1 MKTEDLEILR
11 ILVQS
16 RSGVVIDP
24 TKTYLIESRL
34 GPVAR
39 REGFASLSD
48 LVTALRTRRE
58 ERLMWAVTEALTDT
72 DTSFFRD
79 SSVFDEFRDAILPR
93 FAGPRT
99 TPIRIWS
106 AACASGQ
113 EPFSLAMA
121 LEDERSRLGGAR
133 VELFASDLS
142 EACLEKA
149 QSGLYTQFEVQRGL
163 PIRLLVRH
171 FERHGEMWRI
181 APTLA
186 QAVRFR
192 RINLLADLSA
202 LGSFEVIFC
211 RYAVSQFEP
220 GVRRRVLAQLAGL
233 LSDDGVLVLGRDE
246 NIDGVDGLVGIPG
259 HGGLFTRPAQPRES
273 AAA

>member
-1 MKTEDLEILR
+1 MKPDDLEILR

-16 RSGVVIDP
+16 RSGVVID
-24 TKTYLIESRL
+24 TAKTYLIESRL

-39 REGFASLSD
+39 REGFASLAD
-48 LVTALRTRRE
+48 LVAALRTRRD
-58 ERLMWAVTEALTDT
+58 ERLLWTVTEALTDT
-72 DTSFFRD
+72 DTAFFRD
-79 SSVFDEFRDAILPR
+79 AAVFDEFRDAILPR
-93 FAGPRT
+93 FAGPRSG
-99 TPIRIWS
+99 PIRIWS

-113 EPFSLAMA
+113 EPYSLAMA

-192 RINLLADLSA
+192 RINLLADLGA
-202 LGSFEVIFC
+202 LGRFEEIYC

-220 GVRRRVLAQLAGL
+220 GVRLRVLAQLAGL
-233 LSDDGVLVLGRDE
+233 LSDDGILVLGQGE
-246 NIDGVDGLVGIPG
+246 GVEGVEGLAAVAG
-259 HGGLFTRPAQPRES
+259 HGGLFARTPQARES